1 MDYANIRAAIDRDRA
16 AEVIPR
22 LALSM
27 MRDIADGRHGLTA
40 VRHPLGFLC
49 FPVRRLGEHGVCVHL
64 WMPGIGQALTTSQM
78 HAHSWDLT
86 SYVLYGSLRNQRI
99 GVADASPSPTH
110 RVFEVR
116 SRGDLD
122 ELRATARLVSCRAE
136 SDQGYGAGS
145 VYDLPV
151 GEFHATITPAAQD
164 VATVVLSRN
173 QAKAADLAL
182 GPVDMQSHTL
192 TRSRCDAG
200 QTAGAAQRIVDRLA
214 AAGWSSG

>member
-1 MDYANIRAAIDRDRA
+1 MDYANIRAAIDHDRA
-16 AEVIPR
+16 EDVIPQ

-27 MRDIADGRHGLTA
+27 MHDIVGGRHDVTA

-49 FPVRRLGEHGVCVHL
+49 FPAQRLGEHGVCVHL
-64 WMPGIGQALTTSQM
+64 WMPGIQQALTTSQM

-86 SYVLYGSLRNQRI
+86 SYVLYGSLRNQGIR
-99 GVADASPSPTH
+99 VTDAPSSPTH

-116 SRGDLD
+116 SHGDVD

-136 SDQGYGAGS
+136 TDRGYDAGS

-151 GEFHATITPAAQD
+151 GEFHATITPPGQD

-182 GPVDMQSHTL
+182 GPVHMDSHKM

-200 QTAGAAQRIVDRLA
+200 QTAGAAQRIADRLA
-214 AAGWSSG
+214 AAGGA